1 MSSIGWVDFS
11 STDREKV
18 AEVLA
23 MLQEPGTLDELG
35 IGQIRDAFADML
47 FPGFSTIQTRAK
59 YFITVPRLIRDY
71 QALPH
76 KIRRKQTLSSYLEEQ
91 EHMVAKKLVEHHKS
105 DQTAITGIIGA
116 SKVNDPEGVAR
127 RPSSIYWNGLRQ
139 FGLVNTRFSLA
150 EFSRS
155 LASQGHS
162 SAASLSEDDDQDA
175 HSAPQYVHLDRY
187 DPEWMKDLSLKLT
200 PSEAQFL
207 AEKLTHN
214 HALQD
219 SVVSQILIH
228 DIGAGLL
235 GEDRKLYESFPA
247 LCQTLMT
254 NDALSIRCK
263 YRLQLANQFSEALA
277 GAHIRY
283 NIVLAQNAKN
293 MRLVEEREQQYQEW
307 LAEAQ
312 QNKSIY
318 PDCANIWLQCAG
330 EEGARINSSSQSFVR
345 QWCTAVLKN
354 APTAELDLLVRKQAE
369 SNKGKRSLLL
379 RSLGENPSWQG
390 MERLSYR
397 WGTVQIILSD
407 IMEGLAWKA
416 G

>member
-71 QALPH
+71 QALPY
-76 KIRRKQTLSSYLEEQ
+76 KLQRKQTLLSYLEEQ
-91 EHMVAKKLVEHHKS
+91 EHVVAQKLVERHQ
-105 DQTAITGIIGA
+105 DDETGIIGA
-116 SKVNDPEGVAR
+116 SLVKEAKGVAR

-155 LASQGHS
+155 LASQRHTSGVR
-162 SAASLSEDDDQDA
+162 LSEDDDLDA
-175 HSAPQYVHLDRY
+175 NSAPQYVHLDRY
-187 DPEWMKDLSLKLT
+187 DPEWMADLSLKLT
-200 PSEAQFL
+200 PTEAQFL

-228 DIGAGLL
+228 DIRAGLQ
-235 GEDRKLYESFPA
+235 GDDRKLYESFPA

-254 NDALSIRCK
+254 NEAVSVRCK

-283 NIVLAQNAKN
+283 NIVLAKNAKN
-293 MRLVEEREQQYQEW
+293 SQLVEEREKQFQEW
-307 LAEAQ
+307 LEDTQ
-312 QNKSIY
+312 RSKTFY

-330 EEGARINSSSQSFVR
+330 EERARINTSSQSFVR
-345 QWCTAVLKN
+345 EWCEAILKN
-354 APTAELDLLVRKQAE
+354 TPSDELDVLVRKQAE
-369 SNKGKRSLLL
+369 RNKGKRSLLL
-379 RSLGENPSWQG
+379 RSLGANPSWQG
-390 MERLSYR
+390 MKGLSYR
-397 WGTVQIILSD
+397 WGTIQIILSD
-407 IMEGLAWKA
+407 ILEGLAWKA
-416 G
+416 A